1 MISEQDLLR
10 KFQRV
15 KRTGRDKWMCL
26 CPLPEH
32 NDTERSFS
40 ISLNADGWGLYCF
53 SCGKVAEKVCDY
65 IGVPIAELSADFTPK
80 PKERKTVGKFD
91 YIDIQ
96 SGKYIYTKFKFNSS
110 DPQRRYGIKVLD
122 KDGKTVSNRKPRGK
136 FGIYTPFDLATI
148 QKAETLCY
156 AEGEKDCITL
166 MKAGMIAFTA
176 GGCKDWRSEFTE
188 LMRDKT
194 VYVFRD
200 NDNPSAKMGEQIL
213 KDTEGIVKEIY
224 IINPVPDV
232 PKADISDFKGNIFD
246 LLASVKQTDKPK
258 SITEILKDERV
269 RSLKPKPQLLYLYA
283 RYLVSDADPEPT
295 GKTGQIHLNREL
307 LANMGL
313 YSKNDREALYGN
325 KKKKKIG
332 DIQKLKDAGLITEV
346 HHGGNGD
353 KGSSVYE
360 LVKL

>member
-1 MISEQDLLR
+1 MINEQDLLS
-10 KFQRV
+10 KFQKV
-15 KRTGRDKWMCL
+15 KRVGGDKWRCL

-32 NDTERSFS
+32 QDKNPSFS
-40 ISLNADGWGLYCF
+40 ISRNSSGWGLYCF
-53 SCGKVAEKVCDY
+53 SCGRVANRVCEY
-65 IGVPIAELSADFTPK
+65 LGIPLTELSADFTPK
-80 PKERKTVGKFD
+80 PKGKNRTIGKYD

-96 SGKYIYTKFKFNSS
+96 DGEYLYTKFRFADSK
-110 DPQRRYGIKVLD
+110 RKYGIKVLD
-122 KDGKTVSNRKPRGK
+122 KDGKTVTNRKPRDK
-136 FGIYTPFDLATI
+136 FGIYTPFCLDTI
-148 QKAETLCY
+148 RKAETICY
-156 AEGEKDCITL
+156 CEGEKDCLTL
-166 MKAGMIAFTA
+166 AKAGLISFTC
-176 GGCKDWRSEFTE
+176 GGCRDWRSEFAE

-224 IINPVPDV
+224 IVNPVPDV

-295 GKTGQIHLNREL
+295 DKTGQIHLNREL
-307 LANMGL
+307 LAGLGL
-313 YSKNDREALYGN
+313 YSRNDREALYGN
-325 KKKKKIG
+325 KKRGKTG
-332 DIQKLKDAGLITEV
+332 DIQKLIDAGLITEI